1 VYYSNVINIHT
12 HTHTR
17 THTHTHTHAHTRRQV
32 WDGWMRDTRSS
43 TGGDPLQIRKRK
55 RRGAGRRYV
64 VVFVV
69 FY

>member
-1 VYYSNVINIHT
+1 
-12 HTHTR
+12 
-17 THTHTHTHAHTRRQV
+17 
-32 WDGWMRDTRSS
+32 MRDTRSS